1 MKKPTAL
8 LPLLLVLALTAAP
21 AVFGDIL
28 AKGDKLV
35 PFALKAQDDV
45 TYAVALES
53 GRLCLTEEK
62 LVAGQVESVKSYP
75 DAVLID
81 FWATWCVPCRAAMPY
96 VEELYKKYQPKPG
109 QAEGGLRV
117 LGIALDQKGLRVVK
131 PFYAKCKITY
141 PMLSDPPDR
150 PAAADAAQTTKD
162 TAARYKVQ
170 EIPVVYI
177 IDKTGVIVHSHI
189 GFKKEQVPE
198 WDRTAAAL
206 VAGGAK

>member
-1 MKKPTAL
+1 MKRT
-8 LPLLLVLALTAAP
+8 LLLSLLLAALTAAP
-21 AVFGDIL
+21 AAFGDIL
-28 AKGDKLV
+28 AKGDRLV

-45 TYAVALES
+45 SYSVSLED
-53 GRLCLTEEK
+53 GRLCLVEEK
-62 LVAGQVESVKSYP
+62 LVAGTAETVKSYP

-96 VEELYKKYQPKPG
+96 VEQIHQKYRPQPG

-117 LGIALDQKGLRVVK
+117 FGIALDQKGLRVVK
-131 PFYAKCKITY
+131 PFYGRCKISY

-150 PAAADAAQTTKD
+150 PAAADFAQTSKD

-177 IDKTGVIVHSHI
+177 IDKAGVIQHAHI
-189 GFKKEQVPE
+189 GFKKEEVPE
-198 WDRTAAAL
+198 WDKTVAAL